1 MQKLAHKPDYV
12 LITLFWIIVVFG
24 LIMLS
29 SASSVLGYYTKGQDS
44 YWYVKHQLLFGF
56 LPGAFFF
63 YVMSRI
69 DYRFWK
75 RIAPLLFLFSI
86 GLLGLVFI
94 PGIGSTSGTNAKSWI
109 NIFGFSLQPAE
120 IVKLTFLLY
129 LSAWLERRREKVKDF
144 AYGFLQFL
152 IYLGLIA
159 TLVILQPDIGTV
171 SIIIFTSIVVYYAAG
186 AQISHLFLILIG
198 AVAGF
203 FALIKIAPY
212 RLARLTAFLDPSA
225 DPQGVGYHIKQ
236 ALLAVGSGGLLG
248 LGLGQ
253 SKQKFQYLPEVAGD
267 SIFAI
272 MAEELGF
279 IIITIFIVLF
289 LALFLRIIKV
299 ASKTDDLFGHL
310 VAVGV
315 AVWILGQFF
324 VNVGAMLGILP
335 LTGLPLPLVSY
346 GGTAMMVTMAAVGI
360 VVNIS
365 RQTQE
370 GIVTKNIKNW
380 K

>member
-1 MQKLAHKPDYV
+1 
-12 LITLFWIIVVFG
+12 
-24 LIMLS
+24 MLS